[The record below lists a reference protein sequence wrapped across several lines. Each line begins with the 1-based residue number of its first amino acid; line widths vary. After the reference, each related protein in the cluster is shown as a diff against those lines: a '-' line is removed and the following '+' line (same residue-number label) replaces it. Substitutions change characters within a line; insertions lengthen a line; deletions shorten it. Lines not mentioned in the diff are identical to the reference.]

1 MAEPGAVVDVVG
13 AEAGAHEFLEQ
24 IGLLVR
30 ALGRAEAG
38 ESLAAVAIAISLR
51 MSGYSSRWG

>member
-1 MAEPGAVVDVVG
+1 VVDVVG
-13 AEAGAHEFLEQ
+13 LEAGAHQLLEE

-38 ESLAAVAIAISLR
+38 QRVAILIF
-51 MSGYSSRWG
+51 YFV